1 MSSNLLE
8 TMMKSYGNDFAA
20 QASKFLGASEDMTK
34 AGMGAVFPSL
44 LGGVM
49 QQGST
54 PAGAASLM
62 NALNSPS
69 IGTDLAGSMAKMFGS
84 GQSANDFMTL
94 GTNLVKGLFGD
105 RFADVAKA
113 AASTSGL
120 ASGAIEKMFAMGA
133 PLLFGFLKNQIAAG
147 KLDTD
152 GVMKLLDSQRDF
164 VKSGIDTNLAGLLGL
179 SGSVGGFFAG
189 VTGALSKAFG
199 AATEAGT
206 TAIEEATKMAEKV
219 AGVTADTARAAGEV
233 CHEGGRGRIG
243 SERQCLFQRGED
255 SRDPRRT
262 HRRGGKVRRRDG
274 DQGRKHRFRG
284 QRKRHEDSGVDGE
297 HGHQRYP
304 RKRGGNREGCD
315 HGGRCGDER
324 GRERRQGSGRSRRCQ
339 RGRGQGNR
347 GKGLESRLRSRGCGQ
362 EENLIPR
369 PSSPGAA

>member
-219 AGVTADTARAAGEV
+219 AGVTADTARAAGESATKAAAAA
-233 CHEGGRGRIG
+233 
-243 SERQCLFQRGED
+243 SEASANACSNAVKTAETLAGHTAEAARSAGAMATKAANIASEASANAMKTAESMANTVTSATRASAEATAKAATTAVDAGTNAVASAVKGAGDLADASADAAKATAEKASKAVSAAED
-255 SRDPRRT
+255 AVKKKT
-262 HRRGGKVRRRDG
+262 
-274 DQGRKHRFRG
+274 
-284 QRKRHEDSGVDGE
+284 
-297 HGHQRYP
+297 
-304 RKRGGNREGCD
+304 
-315 HGGRCGDER
+315 
-324 GRERRQGSGRSRRCQ
+324 
-339 RGRGQGNR
+339 
-347 GKGLESRLRSRGCGQ
+347 
-362 EENLIPR
+362 
-369 PSSPGAA
+369 